1 MPSKYLNYYFIILF
15 SLIPFS
21 FLVGPAFSLSN
32 VILIDISFLIY
43 LIYQKDFVFF
53 KNNTLKYFLI
63 FYIYL
68 IFNSV
73 ISIEPQEGIL
83 RNLGFLRIVILFITF
98 NYFFYDSKFTKRV
111 LSIWLLTLLIVIFDV
126 YLESISGK
134 NILGYGG
141 KFGGAGG
148 SRIVSFFK
156 EEPIVGAYLFGFY
169 LLIIGFLLNHFENKY
184 KLLIFIFSLFFLI
197 AILITGERSNGIKAL
212 LGIILFLLFYKGFN
226 IRVKIGIFV
235 SFFLIIFLIIFNSN
249 FLKIRFLYQLKTYL
263 NTDNVYFNL
272 YKSGY
277 QVFKNNPIV
286 GVGNKNYRIETCR
299 ENTEKSIKNNN
310 YICQTH
316 PHQIYFE
323 ILSEHG
329 LVGLL
334 VIFYLLYK
342 LIFSKIRKSLKGNN
356 YIQIG
361 SLIYL
366 LLIFLPVVPSGSFFG
381 DFSLTLFLIN
391 IGIFYGSSSKLNLFN
406 YKNLS

>member
-1 MPSKYLNYYFIILF
+1 M
-15 SLIPFS
+15 
-21 FLVGPAFSLSN
+21 
-32 VILIDISFLIY
+32 
-43 LIYQKDFVFF
+43 
-53 KNNTLKYFLI
+53 
-63 FYIYL
+63 
-68 IFNSV
+68 
-73 ISIEPQEGIL
+73 
-83 RNLGFLRIVILFITF
+83 
-98 NYFFYDSKFTKRV
+98 
-111 LSIWLLTLLIVIFDV
+111 
-126 YLESISGK
+126 
-134 NILGYGG
+134 
-141 KFGGAGG
+141 
-148 SRIVSFFK
+148 
-156 EEPIVGAYLFGFY
+156 
-169 LLIIGFLLNHFENKY
+169 
-184 KLLIFIFSLFFLI
+184 IFIFSLFFLI
-197 AILITGERSNGIKAL
+197 AIIITGERSNGIKAL
-212 LGIILFLLFYKGFN
+212 LGTILFLLFYKGFN
-226 IRVKIGIFV
+226 SRVKIGIFV

-249 FLKIRFLYQLKTYL
+249 FLKIRFLYQLKTYI
-263 NTDNVYFNL
+263 NTDNVYFSL

-299 ENTEKSIKNNN
+299 GNIEKSTKNNN

-323 ILSEHG
+323 ILAEHG